1 VQRDK
6 NFYKNL
12 VAHDVITLMRPLL
25 QQAGFRLRDVDGKI
39 EPTYTTI
46 TWDTPWVHI
55 RHNPWMDCYLWHK
68 IIFDVVQKMSGQA
81 WPPSDCQ
88 SCFKVVV
95 RPKTI
100 VQLFALYDL
109 ECSLNLPSKCGIETR
124 DKVHGLY
131 GGYFY
136 NRGLTSGLTCYQL
149 IRKTVDEWPGLGP
162 DVKVILKRAC
172 TEYEHE
178 CGPSDKWTITQD
190 QLYIEGLIKALV
202 VSDNALRRQPEHLVY
217 NVQRKWIE
225 WAYAH
230 GDATYQE
237 YHDGP
242 LVPDYVTYQGL
253 AKKEGWQET
262 AKKVDSGLI
271 DLPTA
276 LNIGSVDVV
285 SSPSQG
291 KTNEPT
297 IVEDPDYR
305 LPWDEWKKK
314 NNYRQ
319 GTKHRRCFLCIES
332 RKTNDG
338 KISCIAHE
346 ESPVVRRH
354 HVCDKWS

>member
-1 VQRDK
+1 MQRDK

-12 VAHDVITLMRPLL
+12 VNHDVITLMRPLL

-68 IIFDVVQKMSGQA
+68 IIFDVVEKMAGQA

-95 RPKTI
+95 RPKTV

-136 NRGLTSGLTCYQL
+136 NRGLNQGLHCYQL

-178 CGPSDKWTITQD
+178 CGPSDKWVITQD
-190 QLYIEGLIKALV
+190 QLYIEGLVKALV

-242 LVPDYVTYQGL
+242 LVPDYVTYHCV
-253 AKKEGWQET
+253 AEKEDWEET
-262 AKKVDSGLI
+262 AQKVDSGQI
-271 DLPTA
+271 DLSTA
-276 LNIGSVDVV
+276 LSVGNDV
-285 SSPSQG
+285 SSPPSQ
-291 KTNEPT
+291 KTEP
-297 IVEDPDYR
+297 ISVEDQDYQ

-314 NNYRQ
+314 NNYRR
-319 GTKHRRCFLCIES
+319 GTKKRHCAMCINARGEAWKEIHCS
-332 RKTNDG
+332 G
-338 KISCIAHE
+338 HHSF
-346 ESPVVRRH
+346 PVVGKTR
-354 HVCDKWS
+354 VCDIWS